1 MNENKIIF
9 ENFLLFDMKLWVEK
23 TVAILPNSFHR
34 IMKRYELGSGDYEN
48 SILAESAFIR
58 LGWSNNSKDIIN
70 SFWGTFTCA
79 LVELSKENDWTYS
92 DVSKGKCMDSLYAF
106 DNDFNIM
113 YCTWNPKKN
122 SWGKFVF
129 SKKKFGK
136 KFFVKNNLHREK
148 AEFLLD
154 KYPEFI
160 NFSNVCDSIANF
172 MPCPNYPYNS
182 LKGLL
187 PDVKDYLNLMVDKIQ
202 ECIDSGKGM
211 KYDNGKVTINVKIEE
226 LIKWKDWFITNQ
238 KAYHLEEYYS
248 IENDRIKGIPLF
260 EKQSLAHPIPKD
272 EDSVKKCTNEMI
284 RRINNR
290 AKMISSDL
298 R

>member
-1 MNENKIIF
+1 MKEDKVIF
-9 ENFLLFDMKLWVEK
+9 EKFLLFDIKLWVEE
-23 TVAILPNSFHR
+23 TVASLSNPFHR
-34 IMKRYELGSGDYEN
+34 IIKRYELGTGDYEN
-48 SILAESAFIR
+48 SILAETAFIR

-79 LVELSKENDWTYS
+79 LVEQSKENSWTYS
-92 DVSKGKCMDSLYAF
+92 DVSKGQCTDSLYDF
-106 DNDFNIM
+106 DNDFKIT
-113 YCTWNPKKN
+113 YCAWNPTTKL
-122 SWGKFVF
+122 WGKFVF
-129 SKKKFGK
+129 SKNKFGE
-136 KFFVKNNLHREK
+136 KFFAENNLHREK

-160 NFSNVCDSIANF
+160 DYADICDSIANF
-172 MPCPNYPYNS
+172 TPCPSYPYNS
-182 LKGLL
+182 LKGFL

-211 KYDNGKVTINVKIEE
+211 KYDNDKKTTIAKIGD
-226 LIKWKDWFITNQ
+226 LIKWKNWFITNQ

-260 EKQSLAHPIPKD
+260 EKQSLSHPIPKD
-272 EDSVKKCTNEMI
+272 EEEVKECVNEMM

-290 AKMISSDL
+290 AKIISNDL
-298 R
+298 K